1 MQSLELNGLQEL
13 NQEELANIDG
23 GGEDK
28 GLKYL
33 IKFKWSGFGD
43 GNPKNDDIDLYIM
56 GKKIF

>member
-1 MQSLELNGLQEL
+1 MQTLELDGLQEL
-13 NQEELANIDG
+13 NQEELKNIDG

-33 IKFKWSGFGD
+33 IKFSWKGFFD
-43 GNPKNDDIDLYIM
+43 GNPKNDEVDLYIL